1 MSNQTEAPIAD
12 LSSQEEA
19 DTSLILYSAEI
30 HKSGTNVHIYAS
42 DTDVFVLA
50 LSAMQQLGDKTTL
63 ITGTGSNRRH
73 IPLMPIYHAL
83 GQNRIYALIGFH
95 ALSGCDTTG
104 RIFGKSENIIKGLGD
119 GEQPSYEVLGFCEF
133 I

>member
-1 MSNQTEAPIAD
+1 M
-12 LSSQEEA
+12 
-19 DTSLILYSAEI
+19 
-30 HKSGTNVHIYAS
+30 HIYAS

-83 GQNRIYALIGFH
+83 GQNRICFDRIH

-104 RIFGKSENIIKGLGD
+104 RIFGKSKADWWNAFTTASENVIKRLVD

-133 I
+133 IWQLFD